1 MQVPRQYQL
10 VNYNKHRVDLASKT
24 VLGKRSPMKPRH
36 TSEYQEFLQQSQIIQ
51 NSLLFNDIGFDGEDS
66 NVELSQESQFYDYQL
81 LNNSIEPIITR
92 RRKLDQN
99 QVRQNPKNE
108 ASEKTFSF
116 KDSLRENSMKKQDKL
131 VV

>member
-1 MQVPRQYQL
+1 M
-10 VNYNKHRVDLASKT
+10 
-24 VLGKRSPMKPRH
+24 
-36 TSEYQEFLQQSQIIQ
+36 
-51 NSLLFNDIGFDGEDS
+51 
-66 NVELSQESQFYDYQL
+66 ELSQESQFYDYQL

-99 QVRQNPKNE
+99 QVRHNPKNE

>member
-10 VNYNKHRVDLASKT
+10 VNYNKGRVDLASKT

-66 NVELSQESQFYDYQL
+66 NVEISQESQLYDYQL

-99 QVRQNPKNE
+99 QGKRNAKNE
-108 ASEKTFSF
+108 TSEKTFSF